1 MKRWLISDKISHNL
15 IFFGIL
21 LCLPFF
27 LEQVLGRT
35 ALLASEILIFALVGL
50 GFNILLGYTG
60 LLSFGHGMFV
70 GLGAYATSLFQIHFF
85 NNSLLIPILLG
96 TIMTTL
102 AGVVVGYL
110 IMRKRGVY
118 FALLTLAFTQ
128 LFFYVCFRWTSLTG
142 GENGLSGISRPDNF
156 LGLDLNN
163 DYTFYYLTLV
173 IMVVCTIVIKRI
185 LDAPFGR
192 VLQAIRDNEVRAS
205 CVGYNTTRY
214 KHTAIIIS
222 AFFCGVAGSLY
233 AFLLYFAFPEIF
245 FVLFSGDIV
254 AMTIVGGMRNF
265 FGPIIGGAFFVLFRD
280 LLSSIT
286 KNWMVFFGMIFMAF
300 ILFSPNGIMG
310 IIQNIVGHFK
320 KEEETEAN
328 TQAASPGPVS
338 PNPRSNGNE
347 TAGPATPIETR
358 PSLSDEEILTIK
370 GVTKRFGALV
380 ALDRVSLSVKR
391 GELRSIIG
399 PNGAGKTTLF
409 NVLTGVMPMDSGK
422 VVFKGKDI
430 TGHAP
435 HRIAAYGISRSFQ
448 IISIFKDLT
457 VFENVRVAAQATTR
471 YRFSLMAATDHLKEI
486 NHETERIMEQ
496 MGLTPMRDQL
506 ASNISHGD
514 QRLLEIAITLA
525 TTPELLVLDEPL
537 AGLAAGE
544 RVKIAR
550 LVRSLAG
557 RHTIVLIDHDIDQI
571 LTISDRITVL
581 HQGKVIAEGNPEE
594 VKGNPLVQEAYI
606 GGFELKKAPAPAAV
620 ISTEA
625 PILDVV
631 KINTFYGKSHILH
644 DVSLRIHKGELVC
657 LLGRNGAGKTTTLH
671 SIIGHVPPQN
681 GDIYYMGNN
690 IVRRQPEV
698 ISRMGIQLSPQ
709 GRRIFPNLTVTEN
722 LDIAFLQAR
731 KRGNG
736 ISWTRE
742 RAFEIFPQLAQLR
755 NSRGEHLSGGEQQM
769 LAIARALMGNGQP
782 LMLDEPFEGLAPT
795 IVETLWKVIKELKKD
810 TTILLVEQNA
820 EVALSLGERAYV
832 INNGIIEY
840 EGSTR
845 DLIENNDL
853 RISLL
858 GV

>member
-1 MKRWLISDKISHNL
+1 MRRWLISDKVSHNL
-15 IFFGIL
+15 IFFGIF
-21 LCLPFF
+21 LCLPLF
-27 LEQVLGRT
+27 LEHVLGRT

-85 NNSLLIPILLG
+85 NDSLVIPILLG
-96 TIMTTL
+96 TLMPTFV
-102 AGVVVGYL
+102 GVVVGYL
-110 IMRKRGVY
+110 VMRKRGVY

-163 DYTFYYLTLV
+163 DYTFYYFTLTV
-173 IMVVCTIVIKRI
+173 MIACTILIKRI
-185 LDAPFGR
+185 LGAPFGR

-205 CVGYNTTRY
+205 CVGYNTKRY
-214 KHTAIIIS
+214 KHIAFIIS
-222 AFFCGVAGSLY
+222 AFFCGVGGSLY
-233 AFLLYFAFPEIF
+233 AILLYFAFPEVF

-265 FGPIIGGAFFVLFRD
+265 FGPVMGGAIFVLFKD

-286 KNWMVFFGMIFMAF
+286 KNWMVFFGMMFMAF

-310 IIQNIVGHFK
+310 IIQHIVGYFK
-320 KEEETEAN
+320 KGNASAN
-328 TQAASPGPVS
+328 AHVTSSKAVS
-338 PNPRSNGNE
+338 GNFDCGE
-347 TAGPATPIETR
+347 K
-358 PSLSDEEILTIK
+358 EEIQTAVKPKAPLSHEEIFRID
-370 GVTKRFGALV
+370 GVTKRFGALIAV
-380 ALDRVSLSVKR
+380 KNVSLSVQR

-409 NVLTGVMPMDSGK
+409 NVLTGVLPMDSGN
-422 VVFKGKDI
+422 VLFKGKDI
-430 TGHAP
+430 TGHTP
-435 HRIAAYGISRSFQ
+435 HEIASHGIARSFQ

-457 VFENVRVAAQATTR
+457 VFENIRIAVQAMTR
-471 YRFSLMAATDHLKEI
+471 HKFSLVKDTDNLEDI
-486 NHETERIMEQ
+486 NRKAEGVMDQ
-496 MGLTPMRDQL
+496 VGLSSLRTQL
-506 ASNISHGD
+506 ASNLSHGD

-525 TTPELLVLDEPL
+525 TEPEILMLDEPL

-544 RVKIAR
+544 RVKIAK

-557 RHTIVLIDHDIDQI
+557 KYTIILIDHDVDQV
-571 LTISDRITVL
+571 LAVSDRITVL
-581 HQGKVIAEGNPEE
+581 HQGEVIAEGKPEE
-594 VKGNPLVQEAYI
+594 VKANPLVQDAYI
-606 GGFELKKAPAPAAV
+606 GGFELKKAPTPAGV
-620 ISTEA
+620 EPVEA

-631 KINTFYGKSHILH
+631 KINAFYGKSHILH
-644 DVSLRIHKGELVC
+644 DVSLKIHKGELVC
-657 LLGRNGAGKTTTLH
+657 FLGRNGAGKTTTLH
-671 SIIGHVPPQN
+671 SIMGNVPPQD
-681 GDIYYMGNN
+681 GDIFYMGQN
-690 IVRRQPEV
+690 IAGNQPEI

-709 GRRIFPNLTVTEN
+709 GRRIFPNLTVEEN
-722 LDIAFLQAR
+722 LNIAFLQTK
-731 KRGNG
+731 KRRNG
-736 ISWTRE
+736 ISWRPET
-742 RAFEIFPQLAQLR
+742 AFEIFPQLARLKDR
-755 NSRGEHLSGGEQQM
+755 RGENLSGGELQM
-769 LAIARALMGNGQP
+769 LAIARALMGNGQL

-795 IVETLWKVIKELKKD
+795 IVETLWKVIKGLKKD

-845 DLIENNDL
+845 ELIEDDDL

>member
-1 MKRWLISDKISHNL
+1 MRRWLVSDRISYNL
-15 IFFGIL
+15 IFFGIF

-70 GLGAYATSLFQIHFF
+70 GLGAYGTSLFQIHFF
-85 NNSLLIPILLG
+85 EDSLVIPIVLG
-96 TIMTTL
+96 TILTTL
-102 AGVVVGYL
+102 IGAVVGYL
-110 IMRKRGVY
+110 VMRKRGVY
-118 FALLTLAFTQ
+118 FSLLTLAFTQ

-142 GENGLSGISRPDNF
+142 GENGLSGIVRPDSF

-163 DYTFYYLTLV
+163 DYAFYYLTLV
-173 IMVVCTIVIKRI
+173 VMIVCTILVKRV
-185 LDAPFGR
+185 LNAPFGR

-205 CVGYNTTRY
+205 CVGYNTKRY
-214 KHTAIIIS
+214 KHIAVILS
-222 AFFCGVAGSLY
+222 AFFCGVAGSFY
-233 AFLLYFAFPEIF
+233 AFLLYFAFPELF

-265 FGPIIGGAFFVLFRD
+265 FGPIMGGAIFVLFKD

-286 KNWMVFFGMIFMAF
+286 KHWMVFFGMIFMAF

-310 IIQNIVGHFK
+310 ILQNILGFVK
-320 KEEETEAN
+320 REKETPAN
-328 TQAASPGPVS
+328 RPVAPSMPVS
-338 PNPRSNGNE
+338 GSGNPQSPERDDPE
-347 TAGPATPIETR
+347 VTATPDAP
-358 PSLSDEEILTIK
+358 PSEEDILQVD
-370 GVTKRFGALV
+370 GATKRFGALV
-380 ALDRVSLSVKR
+380 AVNGVSFSVRK

-409 NVLTGVMPMDSGK
+409 NILTGVLPIDSGR
-422 VVFKGKDI
+422 VTFKGRDV
-430 TGHAP
+430 TGLPP
-435 HRIAAYGISRSFQ
+435 HRIADHGVARSFQ

-457 VFENVRVAAQATTR
+457 VFENIRVAVQAMTP
-471 YRFSLMAATDHLKEI
+471 YRFSFVRATETLTDINGEAA
-486 NHETERIMEQ
+486 RIMDQ
-496 MGLTPMRDQL
+496 VGLGPMGNQL

-525 TTPELLVLDEPL
+525 TSPEVLMLDEPL

-557 RHTIVLIDHDIDQI
+557 KYTVILIDHDIDQV
-571 LTISDRITVL
+571 LAISDRITVL
-581 HQGKVIAEGNPEE
+581 HQGEVIAEGKPEE
-594 VKGNPLVQEAYI
+594 VKANPLVQEAYI
-606 GGFELKKAPAPAAV
+606 GGFELTRAPAAAAV
-620 ISTEA
+620 EPGET

-644 DVSLRIHKGELVC
+644 DVSLKIFKGELVC
-657 LLGRNGAGKTTTLH
+657 FLGRNGAGKTTTLH
-671 SIIGHVPPQN
+671 SIMGYVPPQS
-681 GDIYYMGNN
+681 GDIYFMGKSIARN
-690 IVRRQPEV
+690 QPEMV
-698 ISRMGIQLSPQ
+698 ARVGIHLSPQ
-709 GRRIFPNLTVTEN
+709 GRRIFPNLTVEEN
-722 LDIAFLQAR
+722 LNLAFMQA
-731 KRGNG
+731 KKGGND
-736 ISWTRE
+736 ISWTPE
-742 RAFEIFPQLAQLR
+742 RAFEIFPQLAPLNNR
-755 NSRGEHLSGGEQQM
+755 RGENLSGGELQM
-769 LAIARALMGNGQP
+769 LAIARALMGNGQL

-795 IVETLWKVIKELKKD
+795 IVESLWKVINELKRD

-832 INNGIIEY
+832 INNGMIEY
-840 EGSTR
+840 DGSTR
-845 DLIENNDL
+845 ELTENDAL
-853 RISLL
+853 RIGLL